1 MGTAERHNNEQMTIR
16 IAIAEDQRLVREL
29 IATLLGREPDMVVV
43 GEAASGR
50 ETLSMVHSVQ
60 PDVLVLDI
68 GLPDFDGIDVAR
80 RLRKERGE
88 DPKLIA
94 LSMHTEAHVVRAMLQ
109 AGAAGYLVKS
119 AAPAELVRAIR
130 TVMEGSV
137 YLSPDIA
144 NVALDGMP
152 ASALGAEPHLG
163 HRERQVLSL
172 LAGGKRSSEIASALS
187 ISAATVEVHRRNI
200 MRKLD
205 LHSVAELTKYAIR
218 QGLTSL

>member
-1 MGTAERHNNEQMTIR
+1 MLTGQRHNGEQMTIR

-43 GEAASGR
+43 GEAANGR

-68 GLPDFDGIDVAR
+68 GLPELDGIDVAR

-94 LSMHTEAHVVRAMLQ
+94 LSMHTEARVVRAMLQ
-109 AGAAGYLVKS
+109 AGVAGYLVKS
-119 AAPAELVRAIR
+119 AAPGELVRAIR
-130 TVMEGSV
+130 TVMEGSI
-137 YLSPDIA
+137 YLSPDVA
-144 NVALDGMP
+144 SAALDGMP
-152 ASALGAEPHLG
+152 ASALRAEPHLG

>member
-1 MGTAERHNNEQMTIR
+1 MTIR

-68 GLPDFDGIDVAR
+68 GLPDLDGIDVAR

-109 AGAAGYLVKS
+109 AGASGYLVKS

-130 TVMEGSV
+130 AVMEGSV

-144 NVALDGMP
+144 GAALDGMP
-152 ASALGAEPHLG
+152 HPGLRAEPHLG

>member
-1 MGTAERHNNEQMTIR
+1 
-16 IAIAEDQRLVREL
+16 
-29 IATLLGREPDMVVV
+29 
-43 GEAASGR
+43 
-50 ETLSMVHSVQ
+50 
-60 PDVLVLDI
+60 
-68 GLPDFDGIDVAR
+68 
-80 RLRKERGE
+80 
-88 DPKLIA
+88 
-94 LSMHTEAHVVRAMLQ
+94 MHTEAHVVRAMLQ

-172 LAGGKRSSEIASALS
+172 LAGGKRSSEIASAMS